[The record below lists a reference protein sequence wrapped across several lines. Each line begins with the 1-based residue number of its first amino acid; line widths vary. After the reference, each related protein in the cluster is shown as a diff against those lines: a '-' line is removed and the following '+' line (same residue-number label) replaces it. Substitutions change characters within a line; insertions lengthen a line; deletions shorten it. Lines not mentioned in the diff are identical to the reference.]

1 MKTLAEHLKIIRA
14 DQHMQVIGDANRLI
28 TAPFVETDY
37 DVQPGGVFV
46 ARVGRSRDGHSMI
59 PRALERG
66 AAAVVGEKPIHMLP
80 WAPLGVPYVHL
91 ANAQEATGWLAAS
104 YYDFPSRHLTAIGI
118 TGTDGKTTTTH
129 LLHSILQAASGRKA
143 GFISTIAADLGTM
156 SADTGLHVTTPGAPQ
171 VQHFLAR
178 MVEADLDYA
187 ILEMTSHGL
196 AQGRLNGVDLD
207 IAILTNLT
215 HEHLDY
221 HGSFEDYRAAKA
233 LMFKM
238 LLTSERK
245 EGVPKIAIIN
255 RDDPSFSVFA
265 AIPADIVC
273 GYGLHKEA
281 DFRAENTEFRP
292 EATVFTVQGNPITLK
307 LFGRFNVYNAL
318 AAIAAARCL
327 NIDWPAIQEGLLAVE
342 GVSGRMERVYAG
354 QDFTALVDFAHTPNA
369 LKNALETGRAMLPP
383 GGRLIAVFGSAGLRD
398 VAKRRL
404 MAEASMRV
412 SDLTILTAEDPRT
425 ESLDGILQA
434 MAQGCIAQGGVEG
447 ENFLRIR
454 DRGQAIYEA
463 CQRAQ
468 PGDIV
473 MICGKGHEKSMA
485 FGMIEY
491 PWDDREALQAA
502 LNGAPLQTLP
512 TAAESK

>member
-1 MKTLAEHLKIIRA
+1 VKTLAEHLKILRA
-14 DQHMQVIGDANRLI
+14 DRHMQVVGDANCLI

-59 PRALERG
+59 PRALELG

-104 YYDFPSRHLTAIGI
+104 YYDFPSRQLKTIGI

-129 LLHSILQAASGRKA
+129 LLHSILQAASAGKA
-143 GFISTIAADLGTM
+143 GFISTIAADFG
-156 SADTGLHVTTPGAPQ
+156 SASAETGLHVTTPGAPQ

-178 MVEADLDYA
+178 MVESHLEYA

-221 HGSFEDYRAAKA
+221 HGSFEEYRAAKA

-238 LLTSERK
+238 LRTSERK
-245 EGVPKIAIIN
+245 DGVPKLSILN
-255 RDDPSFSVFA
+255 RDDLSYDVFA
-265 AIPADIVC
+265 AIPADTVC
-273 GYGLHKEA
+273 SYGLQDNA
-281 DFRAENTEFRP
+281 DYRAENIEFRP
-292 EATVFTVQGNPITLK
+292 EATVFTVHNHEMTLK

-327 NIDWPAIQEGLLAVE
+327 NIDWTYIQQGLLAVE

-354 QDFTALVDFAHTPNA
+354 QNFTALVDFAHTPNA
-369 LKNALETGRAMLPP
+369 LKNALETGRAMLPV

-404 MAEASMRV
+404 MAEMSVQVA
-412 SDLTILTAEDPRT
+412 DLTILTAEDPRT
-425 ESLDGILQA
+425 EALDGILQT
-434 MAQGCIAQGGVEG
+434 MAQGCVAQGGIEG
-447 ENFLRIR
+447 ESFVRIR

-473 MICGKGHEKSMA
+473 MICGKGHEQSMA
-485 FGMIEY
+485 FGMTEY
-491 PWDDREALQAA
+491 PWDDRMALRAALQ
-502 LNGAPLQTLP
+502 GTPLQTLP
-512 TAAESK
+512 TAGE